1 MAIIKEK
8 RTTKETDI
16 DLAVNFYGKGKY
28 AVSTGLP
35 FFDHMLDLL
44 AKHALFDLNLVCKGD
59 IDVDSH
65 HTVEDAG
72 IVLGGALK
80 KSLGGA
86 RGIRRYASLM
96 LPMDETLA
104 RVALDISGRPYLR
117 YDVPVKGK
125 MESGMDAQVFEE
137 FFRAFAMSAGVTLH
151 ISILY
156 GENTHHMLEACFKGF
171 ARCLRYALEK
181 DPRET
186 GVPSSKGLI

>member
-1 MAIIKEK
+1 MAVIEEK

-16 DLAVNFYGKGKY
+16 DLSLDLYGKGIY
-28 AVSTGLP
+28 ANQTGLP
-35 FFDHMLDLL
+35 FFDHMLDLV
-44 AKHALFDLNLVCKGD
+44 AKHALFDMTVSCKGD
-59 IDVDSH
+59 IQVDSH
-65 HTVEDAG
+65 HTVEDVG
-72 IVLGGALK
+72 IVLGGAFK
-80 KSLGGA
+80 KALGDA
-86 RGIRRYASLM
+86 RGIKRYASLM

-104 RVALDISGRPYLR
+104 SVALDISGRPYLK

-137 FFRAFAMSAGVTLH
+137 FFRAFAMSAGLTLH
-151 ISILY
+151 ISVLY

-186 GVPSSKGLI
+186 GIPSSKGIL

>member
-1 MAIIKEK
+1 MAIITEK

-16 DLAVNFYGKGKY
+16 DLVLDIYGKATY
-28 AVSTGLP
+28 TNNTGLP

-44 AKHALFDLNLVCKGD
+44 AKHALFDMTLTCNGD

-65 HTVEDAG
+65 HTVEDVG
-72 IVLGGALK
+72 IVLGGAFK
-80 KSLGGA
+80 KGLGDA
-86 RGIRRYASLM
+86 RGIKRYASLQ

-104 RVALDISGRPYLR
+104 SVALDISGRPYLK

-137 FFRAFAMSAGVTLH
+137 FFRAFAMSAGLTLH
-151 ISILY
+151 ISVLY
-156 GENTHHMLEACFKGF
+156 GENTHHILEACFKGF

-186 GVPSSKGLI
+186 GIPSSKGVI